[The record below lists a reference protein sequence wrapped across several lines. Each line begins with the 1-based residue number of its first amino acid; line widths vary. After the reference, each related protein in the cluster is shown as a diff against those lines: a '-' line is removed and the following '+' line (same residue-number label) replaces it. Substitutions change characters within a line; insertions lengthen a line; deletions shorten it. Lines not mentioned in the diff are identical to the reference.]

1 LESAET
7 VREVLL
13 QKLREGREG
22 VVSGLEGILCSKCRD
37 SGEDCKEMLGQ
48 EYAAEEAGVDLQ
60 ESGSLVSLNS
70 SGLSESVLVGQEEL
84 RTGDVSLLR
93 QVCSPQTLRNRPADP
108 VLTSG
113 PQELLDLQARLS
125 VCEHREVLLMSVIKE
140 LDERQQVDGPSL
152 QRRQEEQL
160 ADLTRLYCQAEADAS
175 RGYRHLADG
184 FGQFLSALAAG
195 ESTRTQEA
203 SASFPFPAS
212 CLLPFSSPLFF
223 SPPGFDADAS
233 VIAWRQLDS
242 SFRGLVKTVVLM
254 SSLPLR

>member
-1 LESAET
+1 MSAIKE
-7 VREVLL
+7 
-13 QKLREGREG
+13 
-22 VVSGLEGILCSKCRD
+22 RD
-37 SGEDCKEMLGQ
+37 E
-48 EYAAEEAGVDLQ
+48 
-60 ESGSLVSLNS
+60 
-70 SGLSESVLVGQEEL
+70 
-84 RTGDVSLLR
+84 
-93 QVCSPQTLRNRPADP
+93 
-108 VLTSG
+108 
-113 PQELLDLQARLS
+113 RLS
-125 VCEHREVLLMSVIKE
+125 S
-140 LDERQQVDGPSL
+140 QQVEGPSL

-195 ESTRTQEA
+195 ESTHTQEA

-233 VIAWRQLDS
+233 VMVWRQLDS